1 MIGQTVSHYRVLEKL
16 GGGGMGVV
24 YKAEDT
30 SLHRFVALK
39 FLPDQVAHDPQALA
53 RFQREAQAAS
63 ALNHPNICTIH
74 GIGEHEGLAFI
85 AMEFL
90 DGSTLKHRVT
100 GKTIE
105 VELLLALAIEIAD
118 ALDAAH
124 AEAIVHRDI
133 KPANIFVTKRGH
145 AKLLDFGLAK
155 KHFKSEST
163 PDAATEIGTVNE
175 EHLTSA
181 GAAMG
186 TVAYMS
192 PEQARGRELDARTD
206 LFSFGVVLYEMATG
220 LLPFRGETTANIF
233 DAILHRAPVAPAR
246 LNPDLPAELERI
258 INKALEKDRE
268 MRYQH
273 AADLRAD
280 LKRLKR
286 ETDSGLAAVIGAEEE
301 EDGTVTPARPSS
313 RVTRPAT
320 SSATVATRPH
330 RRWLLVSGTLAAV
343 LLAGAVIYSFRP
355 ASAAPLTEKDTVVL
369 ADFANS
375 TGDNV
380 FDGTLKEALAV
391 DLGQSP
397 FLNILSDDKVNNTL
411 RLMNRAPGDR
421 LSQDVAQEVC
431 LRAGS
436 KALLAGSISSL
447 GTHYALGLKALNC
460 QTGDS
465 LGAAETEAGGREQV
479 LAALGQAATTMR
491 GRLGE
496 SLATLQKFDKPL
508 QQVTTASLE
517 ALQSFTQAED
527 QRAHGNDQESIPLY
541 KRATELDPKF
551 ATAYA
556 KLGVLFDEL
565 GETEAAREYTRRAFS
580 LADRVSE
587 REKFYIMMRYYDT
600 VTGEQDKAME
610 SCNVWVQTYPRDWY
624 PHNSLA
630 FDYRMFGQ
638 FDNAIREAQEA
649 LRLEPNYVMPY
660 GNLLYAYRYLDR
672 FEEAKSAI
680 AQAEVHGISAWY
692 FHENLYV
699 MDFINNDSAGMAK
712 EAAWARG
719 RPDEAGMLGF
729 EFQAAMMT
737 GQITQGR
744 ELWRQVVELAQ
755 SRNLKE
761 QAAGYMAGGAALE
774 ALLGYEDEARR
785 KARAALAIS
794 KGGDVEAAAAS
805 ALARAAEPGQA
816 KGLADDLDKRFPL
829 FTLRQKLDIPSIRAL
844 VEMHRGNPARAV
856 ELLQS
861 SLPYELGEYAGLTPA
876 YERGEAFLQMR
887 EGKEAAQ
894 EFQKII
900 DHRGVDPFDFP
911 LAKLG
916 QARAYALQG
925 DKANARAR
933 YDDFFALWKDA
944 DPDVPIL
951 KAARAE
957 YGKLQ

>member
-74 GIGEHEGLAFI
+74 GIGEHESLAYI

-90 DGSTLKHRVT
+90 DGTTLKHRIT
-100 GKTIE
+100 GRPME

-124 AEAIVHRDI
+124 AEGIVHRDI

-163 PDAATEIGTVNE
+163 PDAATAIGTVNDA
-175 EHLTSA
+175 HLTSA

-192 PEQARGRELDARTD
+192 PEQARGKELDARTD
-206 LFSFGVVLYEMATG
+206 LFSFGIVLYEMATG
-220 LLPFRGETTANIF
+220 LLPFRGDTTANIF
-233 DAILHRAPVAPAR
+233 DAILHKAPVAPVR

-273 AADLRAD
+273 AADLRTD

-286 ETDSGLAAVIGAEEE
+286 ETDSGLSAVASETEE
-301 EDGTVTPARPSS
+301 EDAALPARASS
-313 RVTRPAT
+313 RVTKPAA
-320 SSATVATRPH
+320 SSAKVAAHPR
-330 RRWLLVSGTLAAV
+330 RRWLWASGSLATI
-343 LLAGAVIYSFRP
+343 LLAGATVYLLRP
-355 ASAAPLTEKDTVVL
+355 ASATPLTEKDTVVL

-375 TGDNV
+375 TGDNI

-397 FLNILSDDKVNNTL
+397 FLNILSDDKVNSTL

-421 LSQDVAQEVC
+421 LSQEVAQEVC
-431 LRAGS
+431 LRSGS

-447 GTHYALGLKALNC
+447 GTHYALGLKALSC

-465 LGAAETEAGGREQV
+465 LGAAEAEAAGREQV

-491 GRLGE
+491 GKLGE

-517 ALQSFTQAED
+517 ALQSYTQAED
-527 QRAHGNDQESIPLY
+527 QRAHGNEQASIPLY
-541 KRATELDPKF
+541 KRAIDLDPKF

-556 KLGVLFDEL
+556 TLGVLFEEL
-565 GETEAAREYTRRAFS
+565 GETEASREYTKKAFS
-580 LADRVSE
+580 LTDRVSD
-587 REKFYIMMRYYDT
+587 REKFYITAHYYDI
-600 VTGEQDKAME
+600 VTGEQDKVIE
-610 SCNVWVQTYPRDWY
+610 SCKVWVQTYPRDWTS
-624 PHNSLA
+624 HNFLA
-630 FDYRMFGQ
+630 YDYRMFGQ
-638 FDNAIREAQEA
+638 YDDSIREAQEA
-649 LRLEPNYVMPY
+649 LRLETNYVMPY
-660 GNLLYAYRYLDR
+660 GNLVYAYLHLNR
-672 FEEAKSAI
+672 FDDAKAI
-680 AQAEVHGISAWY
+680 MAQAESHGISAWY
-692 FHENLYV
+692 FNENLYV
-699 MDFINNDSAGMAK
+699 MSYIQQDSAGMAK
-712 EAAWARG
+712 EADWARG
-719 RPDEAGMLGF
+719 RPEGLGMLNY
-729 EFQAAMMT
+729 EYQAAAMA
-737 GQITQGR
+737 GQVSKAR
-744 ELWRQVVELAQ
+744 ALWKEAVELAQ
-755 SRNLKE
+755 NRNLKE
-761 QAAGYMAGGAALE
+761 QTAGQIAGGATTE
-774 ALLGYEDEARR
+774 AILGYDEEARR
-785 KARAALAIS
+785 EAHTALSIS
-794 KGGDVEAAAAS
+794 KGLLVEVSAASTLARIGELDRAS
-805 ALARAAEPGQA
+805 ALAN
-816 KGLADDLDKRFPL
+816 DIDKRFPL
-829 FTLRQKLDIPSIRAL
+829 ATYQQKLDLPGIRAL
-844 VEMHRGNPARAV
+844 VEIHRGNPARAV
-856 ELLQS
+856 ELLQA

-887 EGKEAAQ
+887 EGKKAEL
-894 EFQKII
+894 EFQKIV
-900 DHRGVDPFDFP
+900 DHRGIDPFDFP

-916 QARAYALQG
+916 LARSYALQG
-925 DKANARAR
+925 DNDKARAG

-951 KAARAE
+951 KEAKTE
-957 YGKLQ
+957 YAKLQ